1 MLMSA
6 SKEEGRL
13 IGAVM
18 VEIDLVGQ
26 PWAAAFYCLV
36 SSPHPLVAVQ
46 PKSCCCSE
54 KWDCHTAGNGKW
66 VGGALDKAS
75 IWTHTHTQPPTVKFL
90 MKTII
95 KLHVAHVPMHVFT
108 NLLHRPFVCVYEAVF
123 TETPATHTISSWMH
137 AWDGSPHLPATPA
150 QLMRPSIGWNASR
163 AMGNFC
169 TSI

>member
-1 MLMSA
+1 MSA

-75 IWTHTHTQPPTVKFL
+75 GNWVGLWTRLVYEHTHTHTTTYSEVLDENHYQT
-90 MKTII
+90 
-95 KLHVAHVPMHVFT
+95 A
-108 NLLHRPFVCVYEAVF
+108 
-123 TETPATHTISSWMH
+123 
-137 AWDGSPHLPATPA
+137 
-150 QLMRPSIGWNASR
+150 
-163 AMGNFC
+163 
-169 TSI
+169 